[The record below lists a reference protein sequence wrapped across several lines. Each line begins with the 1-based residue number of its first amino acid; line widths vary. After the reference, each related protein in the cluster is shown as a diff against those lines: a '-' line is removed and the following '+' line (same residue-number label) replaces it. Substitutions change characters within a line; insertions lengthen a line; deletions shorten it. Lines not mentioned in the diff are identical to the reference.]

1 MSIPHPDCIGGHEN
15 PGVPISPWGRGARR
29 PIPNNR

>member
-15 PGVPISPWGRGARR
+15 PGVPISPWGGWRGGS
-29 PIPNNR
+29 PPNSQ